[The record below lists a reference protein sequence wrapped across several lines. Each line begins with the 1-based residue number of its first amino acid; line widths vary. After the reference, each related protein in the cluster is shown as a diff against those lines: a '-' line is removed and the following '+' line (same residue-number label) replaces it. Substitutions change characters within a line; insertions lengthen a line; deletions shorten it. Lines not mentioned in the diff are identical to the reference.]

1 MARPGPPLE
10 SLLVQI
16 KVTIT
21 NHDFGPDYKLHWPK
35 LHGSAPSE
43 YKLLKIFSPIF
54 EQLAL
59 ALKKQSCPKIFTVLN
74 ILFTFRIFN
83 SLRLPLAEF
92 PWNFSL
98 YWIYF
103 LPFKTFEQLCL
114 PWKIEIPS
122 SLYWIH
128 FLHSGV
134 LSNLR
139 LPWKTEL
146 SWNI

>member
-21 NHDFGPDYKLHWPK
+21 NHDFGPDYKLHKPK

-43 YKLLKIFSPIF
+43 YKLLKIFSPFTIF
-54 EQLAL
+54 EKLAL

-83 SLRLPLAEF
+83 SLRLP
-92 PWNFSL
+92 
-98 YWIYF
+98 
-103 LPFKTFEQLCL
+103 
-114 PWKIEIPS
+114 
-122 SLYWIH
+122 
-128 FLHSGV
+128 
-134 LSNLR
+134 
-139 LPWKTEL
+139 
-146 SWNI
+146 